1 MEFVIF
7 GKPNCQFCE
16 MSKQLLTMRD
26 KQFEYL
32 SLDQDYDLEA
42 MTKAVVDLTGG
53 PPRTFP
59 QILSEV
65 DGEVTYVGGFTELR
79 DLMAQIAE

>member
-16 MSKQLLTMRD
+16 MSKQLLTMRN
-26 KQFEYL
+26 KQFE
-32 SLDQDYDLEA
+32 S
-42 MTKAVVDLTGG
+42 MTKTVVDLTGV

-65 DGEVTYVGGFTELR
+65 NGEVTYVGGFTELR